1 MLRNH
6 KCLDPSPDASAQM
19 RVLLIRDTTNRTVY
33 RADVLKRAGFF
44 ARAITDADFP
54 ALLNDDAVVFN
65 VVVMCHSLKPE
76 DVQNFTLRLRQ
87 RNARTK
93 VILIS
98 GAESCDVDP
107 SSYDLL
113 IDSLA
118 GPEALIIGVQRLC
131 AEVTG

>member
-19 RVLLIRDTTNRTVY
+19 RVMLIRDTTNRRVY

-87 RNARTK
+87 RKPNSTGACIRSAR
-93 VILIS
+93 
-98 GAESCDVDP
+98 
-107 SSYDLL
+107 
-113 IDSLA
+113 
-118 GPEALIIGVQRLC
+118 
-131 AEVTG
+131 